1 MKRFVIDTNII
12 INNPNFMDEFEDTEI
27 VLPIIVLEELDKL
40 KSRPEVGYRA
50 RKFLNQLK
58 SNGLMNVIDTDR
70 KFGKGNK
77 LSSALKYDV
86 NSIPDCLDKDYGD
99 NKILALDLFKED
111 KDCMLLTQDFS
122 MVIKA
127 KAMGIKVEYYN
138 KSNSKKLSEMYK
150 GYIEIEVDD
159 DVIDYFY
166 SQGKLDKNA
175 FADVVEEAYPN
186 MFIVAKSKFNP
197 KKSFIAMYKKGAW
210 QKLNHAE
217 KSVFG
222 IKAKDA
228 QQKMALELLL
238 DDDIQVVTITA
249 GVGMGK
255 TLLSLAVGLDETV
268 NKDKYDS
275 ILLGKNTTPLDKWSY
290 NGFTTGST
298 TEKLLTHFG
307 NYTSNLE
314 YLHNLKSSS
323 RREKLTG
330 EQVLVEYMEQLK
342 AINILDISSI
352 LGSSF
357 QNKFVIIDEAQSF
370 GFDAMRAILTRVGQ
384 GSKLL
389 IIGDVLQQTV
399 DKLDIDK
406 SGLFFAVQHLKDLEA
421 VGHVTLEK
429 VHRSEVV
436 SQIAKKFD
444 ELV

>member
-1 MKRFVIDTNII
+1 
-12 INNPNFMDEFEDTEI
+12 
-27 VLPIIVLEELDKL
+27 
-40 KSRPEVGYRA
+40 
-50 RKFLNQLK
+50 
-58 SNGLMNVIDTDR
+58 
-70 KFGKGNK
+70 
-77 LSSALKYDV
+77 
-86 NSIPDCLDKDYGD
+86 
-99 NKILALDLFKED
+99 ED
-111 KDCMLLTQDFS
+111 KDCLLLTQDFS

-127 KAMGIKVEYYN
+127 KAMGINVEYYN
-138 KSNSKKLSEMYK
+138 KTNSKKLSDMYK
-150 GYIEIEVDD
+150 GYVEIEVDE
-159 DVIDYFY
+159 DVVDYFY
-166 SQGKLDKNA
+166 SQGKLDRNA
-175 FADVVEEAYPN
+175 FDDIVEGYYPN
-186 MFIVAKSKFNP
+186 MFIVAKSKSNS
-197 KKSFIAMYKKGAW
+197 KKSFIAMYKKGFW

-228 QQKMALELLL
+228 QQKMALELML

-275 ILLGKNTTPLDKWSY
+275 VLLGKNTTPLDKWSY

-314 YLHNLKSSS
+314 YLHNLKSGS
-323 RREKLTG
+323 RRDKLTG

-357 QNKFVIIDEAQSF
+357 QGKFVIIDEAQSF

-406 SGLFFAVQHLKDLEA
+406 SGLFFAVQHLKDLDA
-421 VGHVTLEK
+421 VGHVTLGK

-436 SQIAKKFD
+436 SQISKKFD